1 MFFKLLIYTFL
12 LLELYCKLK
21 WLFFTNSIESFKKIV
36 NSQNLNLL
44 PKFSRVFSLKR
55 RFYDEKEL

>member
-36 NSQNLNLL
+36 NSQNLKLL

-55 RFYDEKEL
+55 RFCDEKEL

>member
-36 NSQNLNLL
+36 NSQNLKLL
-44 PKFSRVFSLKR
+44 PKFSGVFSLKR